1 MKLHPF
7 FYFFIF
13 FIFVSKNL
21 ISQIIIVDSSLR
33 ILEDNTLFINP
44 IYNSKKSFEEEL
56 KKKFKKELR
65 KVSYL
70 GCNITLYKYKYPSK
84 ITFTSRIGQRESIA
98 FKDLKRKVKAYILR
112 NCTWK
117 IPIFKKG
124 VNRKI
129 FIQNFVYY
137 ILKDF

>member
-1 MKLHPF
+1 MKLHPL

-98 FKDLKRKVKAYILR
+98 FKDLKRKVNTTSTSSYFDAEYE
-112 NCTWK
+112 
-117 IPIFKKG
+117 
-124 VNRKI
+124 NRKLERRI
-129 FIQNFVYY
+129 DDLENKIRYTNQ
-137 ILKDF
+137 